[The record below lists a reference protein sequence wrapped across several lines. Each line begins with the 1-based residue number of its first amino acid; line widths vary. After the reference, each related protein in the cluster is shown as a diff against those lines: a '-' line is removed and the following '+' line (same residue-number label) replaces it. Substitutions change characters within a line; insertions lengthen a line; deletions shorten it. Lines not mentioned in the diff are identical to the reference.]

1 MAYVILNGLR
11 TFYESRGEDRPILF
25 IHGSAGN
32 HSMWRHQLDFFG
44 ERYRAI
50 AIDLMGHGKSEI
62 AIPISSITIKLYAEF
77 IARFLE
83 ALNIDRI
90 TLIGQSLGGA
100 ICISFCLLFPEKVQC
115 LGLVNTGAKLGVD
128 PTLLSLMR
136 KDFRDVMNMGF
147 ENILGQRRKAA
158 EMRNTSWVMSEM
170 LKTAPEIGLA
180 DFEACNKFDT
190 REQLSQIAKPTKI
203 IGGSEDILTPPW
215 YQQYLH
221 EKIKSSELKIIEGA
235 GHFSMIE
242 KPEEFN
248 AAILEFLERHL

>member
-1 MAYVILNGLR
+1 MAYVVLNGLR

-44 ERYRAI
+44 ERYRMI

-62 AIPISSITIKLYAEF
+62 AISASSITIKLYVEF
-77 IARFLE
+77 VNSFLE
-83 ALNIDRI
+83 ALDIEKI

-100 ICISFCLLFPEKVQC
+100 VCISFCLLFPEKVQC

-136 KDFRDVMNMGF
+136 KDFREVLRMGF
-147 ENILGQRRKAA
+147 ENTLGQKRKAA
-158 EMRNTSWVMSEM
+158 EMRDTSWVMSEM
-170 LKTAPEIGLA
+170 LKTDPVIGLA
-180 DFEACNKFDT
+180 DFEACNKFDA

-221 EKIKSSELKIIEGA
+221 EKMEFSVLKIIECA

-242 KPEEFN
+242 KPKEFN
-248 AAILEFLERHL
+248 ATLFEFLKRHL

>member
-1 MAYVILNGLR
+1 MTHVILNGLR
-11 TFYESRGEDRPILF
+11 TFYKSKGENRPILF

-32 HSMWRHQLDFFG
+32 HSMWRHQLDVFG

-50 AIDLMGHGKSEI
+50 AVDLMGHGKSEI
-62 AIPISSITIKLYAEF
+62 ATPASSITIKLYAGF
-77 IARFLE
+77 VNSFLE
-83 ALNIDRI
+83 ALDIEPI

-100 ICISFCLLFPEKVQC
+100 VCISFCLLFPEKVQC

-136 KDFRDVMNMGF
+136 KDFHEVVRMGF
-147 ENILGQRRKAA
+147 ENTVGQKREAA
-158 EMRNTSWVMSEM
+158 EMRDTSWAVSEM
-170 LKTAPEIGLA
+170 LKTDPAIGLA
-180 DFEACNKFDT
+180 DFEACNKFDA

-221 EKIKSSELKIIEGA
+221 EKIESSELKIIEGA

-242 KPEEFN
+242 KPKEFN
-248 AAILEFLERHL
+248 TTILEFLERHL